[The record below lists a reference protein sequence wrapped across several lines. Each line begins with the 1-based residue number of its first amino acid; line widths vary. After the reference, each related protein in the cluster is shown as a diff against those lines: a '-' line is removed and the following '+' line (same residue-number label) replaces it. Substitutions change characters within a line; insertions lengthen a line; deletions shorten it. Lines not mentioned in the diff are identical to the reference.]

1 LNSPNFALD
10 QALGNWLDRSLRA
23 LIEHAGDGFLILGPD
38 RLIREVNQSLCNLTG
53 YSRAEIVGRSPL
65 HFIDEQGSAALM
77 VQVKEV
83 ESTRSRVYHTE
94 IVRKD
99 RSVCPVLIRS
109 ITQRDEQGTL
119 LGSLAFVTDLS
130 EVVKAQQAVRDSEQ
144 ELRGILDNMLD
155 TYCRTDATGA
165 VVRISA
171 SAEQLLGVKPCDLI
185 GVKVGD
191 FYAMPGERD
200 RFVATLQANGG
211 VVRHYEAKLK
221 RKDGSTVW
229 VSTNASVLSDEH
241 GRYAGIEGTTR
252 DITELKLAQE
262 HIHFL
267 AHHDALTELPNR
279 RLFKERVDALIT
291 RCGSAKNLIALLFLD
306 LDHFKLIND
315 HHGHEV
321 GDEVLR
327 SVAQRLVD
335 GVRETDVVCRH
346 GGDEFLIAMAD
357 FADRG
362 SLLKRVERVMHAV
375 NGNYSTQTMRFDVSC
390 TIGVAIYPHDGLDCE
405 TLMRRAD
412 YALYQA
418 KNAGRRR
425 YALFPQ
431 DATAPN

>member
-1 LNSPNFALD
+1 
-10 QALGNWLDRSLRA
+10 
-23 LIEHAGDGFLILGPD
+23 
-38 RLIREVNQSLCNLTG
+38 
-53 YSRAEIVGRSPL
+53 
-65 HFIDEQGSAALM
+65 
-77 VQVKEV
+77 
-83 ESTRSRVYHTE
+83 
-94 IVRKD
+94 
-99 RSVCPVLIRS
+99 
-109 ITQRDEQGTL
+109 
-119 LGSLAFVTDLS
+119 
-130 EVVKAQQAVRDSEQ
+130 
-144 ELRGILDNMLD
+144 
-155 TYCRTDATGA
+155 
-165 VVRISA
+165 
-171 SAEQLLGVKPCDLI
+171 
-185 GVKVGD
+185 
-191 FYAMPGERD
+191 
-200 RFVATLQANGG
+200 
-211 VVRHYEAKLK
+211 
-221 RKDGSTVW
+221 
-229 VSTNASVLSDEH
+229 
-241 GRYAGIEGTTR
+241 
-252 DITELKLAQE
+252 
-262 HIHFL
+262 
-267 AHHDALTELPNR
+267 
-279 RLFKERVDALIT
+279 
-291 RCGSAKNLIALLFLD
+291 LIALLFLD

-375 NGNYSTQTMRFDVSC
+375 NGTYSTQTMRFDVSC